1 MSNRAISI
9 LRMGSV
15 EPEIE
20 VNHGDFADWIRAEL
34 PMSER
39 AEAIVIDPLSGSLP
53 DPESVGGLIITG
65 SSSMVTDPSNSDLQ
79 AFRWLE
85 RVLEKDTPILGI
97 CYGHQMLGHV
107 LGGKVGAL
115 PGGPEIGLADITILA
130 EKD

>member
-1 MSNRAISI
+1 MSKRHISI

-34 PMSER
+34 PVEQR
-39 AEAIVIDPLSGSLP
+39 AEATIIDPALGGLP
-53 DPESVGGLIITG
+53 EPESVQALIITG

-85 RVLEKDTPILGI
+85 RTLDKNTPVLGI
-97 CYGHQMLGHV
+97 CYGHQMIAHV

-115 PGGPEIGLADITILA
+115 PG
-130 EKD
+130 